1 MKRFAFLFFLPLML
15 WGQANWACNFKGS
28 VTLAGAGPSFPN
40 NTAAPQ
46 CNAFAL
52 TWSSTGF
59 SGLTIELQ
67 GSDNNSSWTTFTGSS
82 TVLVGTNP
90 QSTLSGAIVVQASST
105 LAFIRVNVTSVT
117 GTGSIS
123 YQIYGGNGIL
133 PSASAGGGGG
143 GSCGTLGGDLSGTCT
158 AATVVGVNGAAVP
171 ASATL
176 TGTNSSKQI
185 IAAALASGDFFV
197 GSAGNLPVGVAM
209 SGDATLSNIGALN
222 VSGINGG
229 TVPALTQP
237 LATNS
242 SSQIVAAVVQGNGS
256 KVQLSTG
263 STTLND
269 CVKFD
274 GNGNTVDAGGACGS
288 GGSGGGG
295 IVTYSSSADTLLGT
309 QYLPPGGGAPLNST
323 ESDNQV
329 ASGASATLSNFHVQ
343 VSAALG
349 IGASAVFTWRDGGS
363 SEPLTCTIS
372 GAVAVS
378 CADTTHSFNVSAGD
392 LIDVLVVTTGTP
404 GVVNILFTAA
414 FGTSN
419 VGVTSVFGNSG
430 PTITSL
436 NVPTGDSLQ
445 PTGTGSITATQV
457 PTAATASTTTN
468 GVIIYDTTNDNLHTS
483 SGSAD
488 AVVAVTPTATPVN
501 GDCAQWT
508 KVSGKIQLG
517 DAGAA
522 CGSGSGGGTT
532 PVSYPSAITCNGT
545 ATPYQFTASIYSTG
559 YCDGSSV
566 LHLYYKGIELT
577 QPVPGNF
584 SWTNQGSSTV
594 STTNGGSYFDF
605 QNSGSTST
613 PAFREYLETYPS
625 STWTI
630 TTAVVYASQLTQYQN
645 TGLGITDGTKIEW
658 MYFGSGASQANLP
671 YIAVQ
676 YCSTNTCSS
685 FSFPFAQQYFVRG
698 IPDLVYLQLQNNGT
712 NHIWSYSVDGVH
724 FNQVLSESKT
734 ANMTATNLG
743 IISNVQ
749 STVDA
754 TLWVPHFLQH

>member
-1 MKRFAFLFFLPLML
+1 MKLLAFLLLLPFVG
-15 WGQANWACNFKGS
+15 WTQQPPACTWKATATVS
-28 VTLAGAGPSFPN
+28 GAQVSFPN
-40 NTAAPQ
+40 NTASPI

-52 TWSSTGF
+52 SWNSTGF
-59 SGLTIELQ
+59 SGVSIELQ
-67 GSDNNSSWTTFTGSS
+67 GSDNNASWTTFTGTS

-90 QSTLSGAIVVQASST
+90 QTGLTGTIIIQASAT
-105 LAFIRVNVTSVT
+105 LAFIRVNLTSL
-117 GTGSIS
+117 TGSGSVS
-123 YQIYGGNGIL
+123 YQIYGYNGVT
-133 PSASAGGGGG
+133 PAAKTGGG
-143 GSCGTLGGDLSGTCT
+143 GSGGTCAALGGDLSGTCT

-185 IAAALASGDFFV
+185 IAAALANGDIYV

-378 CADTTHSFNVSAGD
+378 CADTTHSFNVAAGD

-430 PTITSL
+430 PT
-436 NVPTGDSLQ
+436 VGATGDIGATGAVLGIDTIPLCTGFTPTNSQFLQ
-445 PTGTGSITATQV
+445 YTTASS
-457 PTAATASTTTN
+457 PNPCYTAATASGGACMATTQT
-468 GVIIYDTTNDNLHTS
+468 VVS
-483 SGSAD
+483 SPVATVTFSSIPATCQDLIFTVSGRSSASANAD
-488 AVVAVTPTATPVN
+488 LLYIQFN
-501 GDCAQWT
+501 GDSGNNYQNVFQYATGVANAPGGNGPTQAAGKAQILQPPGANAT
-508 KVSGKIQLG
+508 ANYSGFGKIEIDNYTNTTFYKQAMGL
-517 DAGAA
+517 ASTFVSNVANQSTAA
-522 CGSGSGGGTT
+522 ILQFGMQWNNT
-532 PVSYPSAITCNGT
+532 SAITS
-545 ATPYQFTASIYSTG
+545 ATLG
-559 YCDGSSV
+559 LGS
-566 LHLYYKGIELT
+566 
-577 QPVPGNF
+577 GNF
-584 SWTNQGSSTV
+584 VAG
-594 STTNGGSYFDF
+594 
-605 QNSGSTST
+605 
-613 PAFREYLETYPS
+613 
-625 STWTI
+625 TI
-630 TTAVVYASQLTQYQN
+630 
-645 TGLGITDGTKIEW
+645 ITLKGR
-658 MYFGSGASQANLP
+658 N
-671 YIAVQ
+671 
-676 YCSTNTCSS
+676 
-685 FSFPFAQQYFVRG
+685 
-698 IPDLVYLQLQNNGT
+698 
-712 NHIWSYSVDGVH
+712 
-724 FNQVLSESKT
+724 
-734 ANMTATNLG
+734 
-743 IISNVQ
+743 
-749 STVDA
+749 
-754 TLWVPHFLQH
+754 

>member
-274 GNGNTVDAGGACGS
+274 GNGNTVDSGGACGS

-372 GAVAVS
+372 GSVAVS
-378 CADTTHSFNVSAGD
+378 CADTTHSFNVAAGD

-430 PTITSL
+430 PT
-436 NVPTGDSLQ
+436 VGATGDIGATGAVLGIDTVPLCTGFTPTNSQFLQ
-445 PTGTGSITATQV
+445 YTTGSS
-457 PTAATASTTTN
+457 PNPCYTAATASGGACMATTQT
-468 GVIIYDTTNDNLHTS
+468 VVS
-483 SGSAD
+483 SPVATVTFSSIPATCQDLIFTVSGRSSASANAD
-488 AVVAVTPTATPVN
+488 SLYIQFN
-501 GDCAQWT
+501 GDSGNNYQNVFQYATGVANAPGGNGPTQAAGKAQILQPPGASAT
-508 KVSGKIQLG
+508 ANYSGFGTIEIDNYTNTTFYKQAMGLASTFVSNVANQSTAAILQFGIQWNN
-517 DAGAA
+517 
-522 CGSGSGGGTT
+522 T
-532 PVSYPSAITCNGT
+532 SAITS
-545 ATPYQFTASIYSTG
+545 ATLG
-559 YCDGSSV
+559 LGS
-566 LHLYYKGIELT
+566 
-577 QPVPGNF
+577 GNF
-584 SWTNQGSSTV
+584 VAG
-594 STTNGGSYFDF
+594 
-605 QNSGSTST
+605 
-613 PAFREYLETYPS
+613 
-625 STWTI
+625 TI
-630 TTAVVYASQLTQYQN
+630 
-645 TGLGITDGTKIEW
+645 ITLKGR
-658 MYFGSGASQANLP
+658 N
-671 YIAVQ
+671 
-676 YCSTNTCSS
+676 
-685 FSFPFAQQYFVRG
+685 
-698 IPDLVYLQLQNNGT
+698 
-712 NHIWSYSVDGVH
+712 
-724 FNQVLSESKT
+724 
-734 ANMTATNLG
+734 
-743 IISNVQ
+743 
-749 STVDA
+749 
-754 TLWVPHFLQH
+754 